1 MVYMLKYQILRDY
14 DDAIIHLKDKLG
26 IRATTNTQLDTCGR
40 QLFGKKYLGTFSA
53 DDYPK
58 PDQMSERDMFII
70 NNKTHRSLG
79 EHWIGV
85 AKHNGRCYAFDTFH
99 RHLFGLSHLFA
110 HNGWISAGKQR
121 EQSNKESD
129 CGVLSLAWL
138 IMFRKY
144 NTSILGVI

>member
-1 MVYMLKYQILRDY
+1 MLKYQILRDY

-53 DDYPK
+53 DDYPT
-58 PDQMSERDMFII
+58 PDQMSEGDMFII

-79 EHWIGV
+79 EHWIAV
-85 AKHNGRCYAFDTFH
+85 AKRGSHVYAFDTFH
-99 RHLFGLSHLFA
+99 RHLGGLSHHFA
-110 HNGWISAGKQR
+110 HNGWIPAARFK

-129 CGVLSLAWL
+129 CGVLSIVAWL
-138 IMFRKY
+138 MMFRKY
-144 NTSILGVI
+144 GTSILHVI

>member
-70 NNKTHRSLG
+70 NNKTTVALANIGLG
-79 EHWIGV
+79 LQNTTDAVMLLIHFTGIFLV
-85 AKHNGRCYAFDTFH
+85 FLIY
-99 RHLFGLSHLFA
+99 L
-110 HNGWISAGKQR
+110 
-121 EQSNKESD
+121 
-129 CGVLSLAWL
+129 L
-138 IMFRKY
+138 IMGGSLLVSNENSLTKKA
-144 NTSILGVI
+144 TAECSH